1 MGESGAVERS
11 GSDDGGDAVRGDAAA
26 AGRRTTR
33 SRGRRVARL
42 VAAQLELAAAGRCA
56 TSVLVI
62 DVGAVSS
69 FEPGALDR
77 TPDSA
82 ACHAITVCLSGCGGR
97 AHLLP
102 LRHQLAQFRTF
113 PTAEAAARTL
123 TGHGL
128 YPDTDP
134 DDEHPDAGQHSDR
147 RQLVPRA
154 PGPPAE
160 AWPPSAQTVVVA
172 DPGESPGRWIA
183 PVEAVPVGSS

>member
-134 DDEHPDAGQHSDR
+134 DDEHPARDSTPTAASWCRARRGRRPRPGRRRRKRSSSRTRASLRDAG
-147 RQLVPRA
+147 
-154 PGPPAE
+154 
-160 AWPPSAQTVVVA
+160 
-172 DPGESPGRWIA
+172 
-183 PVEAVPVGSS
+183 